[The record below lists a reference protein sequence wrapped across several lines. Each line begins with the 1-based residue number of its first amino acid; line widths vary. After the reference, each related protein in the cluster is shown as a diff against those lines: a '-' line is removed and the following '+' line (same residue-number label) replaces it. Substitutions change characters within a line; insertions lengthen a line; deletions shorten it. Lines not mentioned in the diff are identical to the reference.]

1 MKLLLSPFLFTLVFY
16 LTIVNGLNPPSSAR
30 KEEIVKK
37 ITEYKLENA
46 LECRPGYKLGYFD
59 YTNSFPFLYQGDAA
73 ALSLTEAA
81 AVQFNTMP
89 IPDTLSGTTFNL
101 RIHDTA
107 KQFFPGAITTTSA
120 FNNNA
125 MLGPT
130 LIF

>member
-1 MKLLLSPFLFTLVFY
+1 MKLLLSPFLFTLIFY
-16 LTIVNGLNPPSSAR
+16 LTIVNGLNPHAPN

-46 LECRPGYKLGYFD
+46 LECRPGYTLGYFD
-59 YTNSFPFLYQGDAA
+59 YTNSYSFLYQADAA

-107 KQFFPGAITTTSA
+107 
-120 FNNNA
+120 N
-125 MLGPT
+125 
-130 LIF
+130 